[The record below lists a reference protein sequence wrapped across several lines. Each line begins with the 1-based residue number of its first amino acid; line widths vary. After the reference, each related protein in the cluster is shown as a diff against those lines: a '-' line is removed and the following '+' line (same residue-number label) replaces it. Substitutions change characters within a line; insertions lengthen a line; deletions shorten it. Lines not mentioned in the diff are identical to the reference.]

1 MTPGFPSQG
10 GRSRSCR
17 GSSLFPLGMICGGS
31 FSFQIH
37 HPQKKASPAT
47 FGLLRA
53 ERFKGDYFRRS
64 NALFAVPLA
73 QNSEGFMRKE
83 RIVRPKQRTA
93 IAVTLLDGELDELIE
108 CVANAAD
115 RAESGSYDMA
125 GTPKAKAIA
134 TERAKRLYA
143 LASRLENARNRRE

>member
-1 MTPGFPSQG
+1 
-10 GRSRSCR
+10 
-17 GSSLFPLGMICGGS
+17 
-31 FSFQIH
+31 
-37 HPQKKASPAT
+37 
-47 FGLLRA
+47 
-53 ERFKGDYFRRS
+53 
-64 NALFAVPLA
+64 
-73 QNSEGFMRKE
+73 MRKE

-93 IAVTLLDGELDELIE
+93 IAVSLLDSELDELIE

-143 LASRLENARNRRE
+143 LATRLQSARQT